1 MPVPTAITARRGRG
15 TMPHNRAG
23 DCDARLHHSGET
35 SIVDTTAKRQI
46 REPQDCGWA
55 IMRMRMIVLMRVTTT
70 MLMIMTIRN
79 DDNEDDDDD
88 DHHHH
93 DADDHDDGG
102 EDDDDDNGS
111 WVMVMAVR

>member
-15 TMPHNRAG
+15 TMSHNRAG

-46 REPQDCGWA
+46 GEPQDCGWA
-55 IMRMRMIVLMRVTTT
+55 IMRMRMIVMMRVTTT

-79 DDNEDDDDD
+79 DDNEDDDEDD
-88 DHHHH
+88 DDH
-93 DADDHDDGG
+93 DADDDDDD
-102 EDDDDDNGS
+102 EDDDDYDLSIES
-111 WVMVMAVR
+111 W